1 MTSLT
6 TGILH
11 NLYSKSEYAGRRSR
25 VARRLRD
32 IQGDINNARHDANV
46 EKWRRRNDACDD
58 IEETFSIPDVQGTL
72 IFVVT
77 ETMCSSLEEGLMCGE
92 TRDLG
97 MTTYIM
103 LGNPLLARMYDA

>member
-1 MTSLT
+1 MMSLT

-25 VARRLRD
+25 VARRLRNINTEMND
-32 IQGDINNARHDANV
+32 IRTHDV
-46 EKWRRRNDACDD
+46 SEKWGRRDAMIDVL
-58 IEETFSIPDVQGTL
+58 ENAHAIPDVQGTM

-77 ETMCSSLEEGLMCGE
+77 ESMCDALERGE
-92 TRDLG
+92 RDDDIRNLG
-97 MTTYIM
+97 AETYIM